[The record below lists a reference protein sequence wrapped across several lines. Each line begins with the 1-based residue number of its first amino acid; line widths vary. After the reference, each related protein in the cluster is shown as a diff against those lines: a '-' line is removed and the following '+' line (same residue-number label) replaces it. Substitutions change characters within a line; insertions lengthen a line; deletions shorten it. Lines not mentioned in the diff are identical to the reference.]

1 MRRGPPMRQSSPI
14 SISGSVCRAGHQRI
28 PMTPP
33 EIAACEQ
40 RQQAAG
46 AVSSESRKLSVE
58 RGETMTCIVI
68 LEVTA
73 KKGAGMQLVET
84 FRALLSDTRNKD
96 GCQGVEVTTNLDN
109 ADNLVLVQ
117 RWATRKHYENYL
129 AWRQQR
135 GDVDKL
141 VEASAGQD
149 RAD

>member
-1 MRRGPPMRQSSPI
+1 
-14 SISGSVCRAGHQRI
+14 
-28 PMTPP
+28 
-33 EIAACEQ
+33 
-40 RQQAAG
+40 
-46 AVSSESRKLSVE
+46 
-58 RGETMTCIVI
+58 MTCIVI

-84 FRALLSDTRNKD
+84 FRALLPDTRNKD

-129 AWRQQR
+129 DRRQQR

-141 VEASAGQD
+141 VEASAGPPSIRYFRPDERVSPLGRVEVHERPKSALTGRYTGD
-149 RAD
+149 RRMRRIGRVGVWRSGCRSNISVAAPFV